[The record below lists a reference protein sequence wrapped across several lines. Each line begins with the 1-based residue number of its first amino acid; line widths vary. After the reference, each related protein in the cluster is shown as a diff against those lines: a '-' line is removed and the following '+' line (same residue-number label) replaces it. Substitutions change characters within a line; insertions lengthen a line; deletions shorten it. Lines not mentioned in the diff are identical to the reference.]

1 MNSNQSLKTLVF
13 VLALAFAS
21 VTVSAQ
27 TEPDNTKINERDRVS
42 TEMTADQQ
50 KSGKGDLEVSR
61 RIREDLMKD
70 AELSTYAHNIKI
82 IASHGKV
89 TLKGPVHTKE
99 EKESILKYARAVA
112 GAGNVINRIDVV
124 PEKK

>member
-1 MNSNQSLKTLVF
+1 
-13 VLALAFAS
+13 
-21 VTVSAQ
+21 
-27 TEPDNTKINERDRVS
+27 
-42 TEMTADQQ
+42 MTADQQ